1 VINMNQQSDS
11 TDLLG
16 GYKPVDISHTM
27 HNILQ
32 SFTKAIQLLNGYP
45 SWYLKINVAF
55 IQIFIIFFPQDFV
68 PDFLRLNFY

>member
-1 VINMNQQSDS
+1 MINMNQQSDS

-32 SFTKAIQLLNGYP
+32 NFNKAR
-45 SWYLKINVAF
+45 INEMAPAF
-55 IQIFIIFFPQDFV
+55 HV
-68 PDFLRLNFY
+68 DFLCW

>member
-1 VINMNQQSDS
+1 MNQQSDS

-32 SFTKAIQLLNGYP
+32 SFNKVGLIVFCSVT
-45 SWYLKINVAF
+45 
-55 IQIFIIFFPQDFV
+55 
-68 PDFLRLNFY
+68 

>member
-1 VINMNQQSDS
+1 MNQQSDS

-32 SFTKAIQLLNGYP
+32 TFNKVVKVDKQEKIKNIFTFHNIHFSHKAQYSTDIQQG
-45 SWYLKINVAF
+45 SKS
-55 IQIFIIFFPQDFV
+55 
-68 PDFLRLNFY
+68 

>member
-1 VINMNQQSDS
+1 MINMNQQSDS

-32 SFTKAIQLLNGYP
+32 NFNKAR
-45 SWYLKINVAF
+45 INEMAPAF
-55 IQIFIIFFPQDFV
+55 HV
-68 PDFLRLNFY
+68 DFLRSQAFFCRADDIKSRDGFLDIF

>member
-1 VINMNQQSDS
+1 MNQQSDS

-32 SFTKAIQLLNGYP
+32 SFTKAIQFLNATGT
-45 SWYLKINVAF
+45 SWYLHIIVVLSRIF
-55 IQIFIIFFPQDFV
+55 EGQIFT
-68 PDFLRLNFY
+68 

>member
-1 VINMNQQSDS
+1 MNQQSDS

-32 SFTKAIQLLNGYP
+32 SFTKAIQLPKCYQFLFGICKSMLQCTGFLKAKFLHNENLKKP
-45 SWYLKINVAF
+45 SKLTKI
-55 IQIFIIFFPQDFV
+55 
-68 PDFLRLNFY
+68 

>member
-1 VINMNQQSDS
+1 MNQQSDS

-32 SFTKAIQLLNGYP
+32 SFTKANPIP
-45 SWYLKINVAF
+45 
-55 IQIFIIFFPQDFV
+55 
-68 PDFLRLNFY
+68 